1 MVGVRLI
8 VAMMIRTRFS
18 FSVGVKVR
26 MTFTDSIMDIVRVL
40 GE

>member
-8 VAMMIRTRFS
+8 VAMMIRTRFR

-26 MTFTDSIMDIVRVL
+26 VTFRSISSDRVRVL
-40 GE
+40 GG